1 MKNSKKYNKLGVK
14 LLASVLSV
22 ITFSLV
28 TTPYAKAKEVGSGN
42 SVVRKIKDVGSR
54 ANEFAKRGWIKISTW
69 IKNHPKTTI
78 AIGVVVALAVSGAVG
93 FACYKSNKGK
103 KEKERLEAARK
114 AEEEAA
120 RKAEEAKKAAEEKK
134 EEEPE
139 AEEKPEE
146 EKEEEKEEEP
156 AAEEATEGQEEDSKQ
171 EPVVADEAADKAVA
185 VEGPAPKNRNK
196 HWNDPKQRQELLNN
210 IVEEFKDF
218 CTKLNKLI
226 GDNKNAPN
234 VVSPENLR
242 ELQSFRDKIGGWIVD
257 LKENKLGEGFRDYY
271 KKESGKIFK
280 ILHDSFGITDE
291 SLPKRFVSVYRELSN
306 NYYRLFYQI

>member
-1 MKNSKKYNKLGVK
+1 MKNSKKHNKLGVK
-14 LLASVLSV
+14 FLASVLSV

-42 SVVRKIKDVGSR
+42 SVVRKIKEVGLR
-54 ANEFAKRGWIKISTW
+54 ANESAKGVWTKIWTW
-69 IKNHPKTTI
+69 MKNNPKKTI

-120 RKAEEAKKAAEEKK
+120 RKEAEEAKKAEPGKKSEKDSVD
-134 EEEPE
+134 
-139 AEEKPEE
+139 
-146 EKEEEKEEEP
+146 
-156 AAEEATEGQEEDSKQ
+156 EEASEGQEGDSKL
-171 EPVVADEAADKAVA
+171 EPVVADEAAA
-185 VEGPAPKNRNK
+185 VEGPAPETRNI
-196 HWNDPKQRQELLNN
+196 HWKDPKQRQELLNN
-210 IVEEFKDF
+210 IVKEFEDF
-218 CTKLNKLI
+218 CTELDELI
-226 GDNKNAPN
+226 RNNKNVPN
-234 VVSPENLR
+234 LVSQENLR
-242 ELQSFRDKIGGWIVD
+242 ELQSFRDKIGGWIVG

-291 SLPKRFVSVYRELSN
+291 SLPKRFVSVYGELSN